1 MINIMYLRD
10 KHRVTVEG
18 HANSG
23 EAGHDLVCA
32 AVSSLVYTIAAFVQN
47 MSSAG
52 QIKSKSIKL
61 KSGDARVGCTPKL
74 KYRAG
79 AVIVFDAICGGFEL
93 LARQYPEYIKYEI
106 IGVDTIEG

>member
-1 MINIMYLRD
+1 MITIEYTRD
-10 KHRVTVEG
+10 KHRITVRG

-47 MSSAG
+47 MSSSG
-52 QIKSKSIKL
+52 QLKARSIKL
-61 KSGDARVGCTPKL
+61 KSGDARVSCSPMV

-79 AVIVFDAICGGFEL
+79 TVIVFDAICGGFEL
-93 LARQYPEYIKYEI
+93 LARQYPNYIRYEMV
-106 IGVDTIEG
+106 GVDTIKG